1 MMHER
6 ITQAKLKARTL
17 GVDEDLLTAVE
28 QTYGAKSIS
37 EYVHN
42 WEVSDYLTLTDYL
55 EDLMMPIDGVLG
67 LYDEKQL
74 TTNQQEKG
82 NDINNNQ

>member
-1 MMHER
+1 MAHER

-28 QTYGAKSIS
+28 QTYGAKPIE

-42 WEVSDYLTLTDYL
+42 WEVSTYLTLTDYL
-55 EDLMMPIDGVLG
+55 EDLMMPLDGRLG
-67 LYDEKQL
+67 LYSEDQL
-74 TTNQQEKG
+74 QQQEKG
-82 NDINNNQ
+82 NDR

>member
-1 MMHER
+1 MAHEK

-28 QTYGAKSIS
+28 QTYGAKTIE

-42 WEVSDYLTLTDYL
+42 WEVSTYLTMHEYL
-55 EDLMMPIDGVLG
+55 EDLLMPIDGVLG
-67 LYDEKQL
+67 LYSESQL

-82 NDINNNQ
+82 NDNIK

>member
-17 GVDEDLLTAVE
+17 GADEDLLTAVE
-28 QTYGAKSIS
+28 QTYGAKTIE
-37 EYVHN
+37 EYAHN
-42 WEVSDYLTLTDYL
+42 YSVSTYLTLTDYL
-55 EDLMMPIDGVLG
+55 EDLLMPIDGVLG

-74 TTNQQEKG
+74 QQQEKG
-82 NDINNNQ
+82 NDR